1 MRLLFTGGGTGG
13 HIFPLIAIAREL
25 RKLLPAEE
33 IEFFYL
39 GPNKPELEL
48 ILLSQEG
55 FNIKTISSGKIRRY
69 LSFENFKDILFKI
82 PIGIL
87 QSLFYLLRFRP
98 ALVFSKGGYGS
109 FPVTISAL
117 FLGIPVFLHESDI
130 TPGLANRVA
139 SKWAKKIFISFQK
152 TEYFS
157 LKKTTFVGNPIMRE
171 ILNGNKQRAKEIFNL
186 TFEKPIILI
195 LGGSQGAQTINDFIL
210 RILNE
215 FLKDFELIHQCGINH
230 LKSVK
235 AEAQVIIEKELE
247 KYYHPIGFLREEKL
261 KHALAAAD
269 LIISRAGSGA
279 IFEIAAVGKP
289 SILIPLTKSAG
300 NHQAKNA
307 YRYFQAGAC
316 QIIEEGNLKPN
327 FFLEKVKYIFFHKD
341 ELEKMKENALKFSK
355 PESARIIAR
364 EILEYIM
371 EI

>member
-13 HIFPLIAIAREL
+13 HIFPLIAIVREL
-25 RKLLPAEE
+25 RRLLPAEE

-69 LSFENFKDILFKI
+69 FSFENLKDLFKI
-82 PIGIL
+82 PIGVL

-98 ALVFSKGGYGS
+98 ALIFSKGGYGS

-130 TPGLANRVA
+130 VPGLANRVA
-139 SKWAKKIFISFQK
+139 SKWAKKIFISFEK
-152 TEYFS
+152 TEYFP
-157 LKKTTFVGNPIMRE
+157 LKKTTFVGNPIRGE
-171 ILNGNKQRAKEIFNL
+171 ILTGNKQRAKEIFNL
-186 TFEKPIILI
+186 TFEKPVILI
-195 LGGSQGAQTINDFIL
+195 LGGSQGAETINDFIL

-230 LKSVK
+230 LKNIK
-235 AEAQVIIEKELE
+235 AEAQAFVEKELE
-247 KYYHPIGFLREEKL
+247 KYYHPIGFLGEEEL
-261 KHALAAAD
+261 KHALSAGD
-269 LIISRAGSGA
+269 LIISRGGSGA

-289 SILIPLTKSAG
+289 SILIPLPKSAG
-300 NHQAKNA
+300 NHQVKNV

-316 QIIEEGNLKPN
+316 QIIEEENLKPN
-327 FFLEKVKYIFFHKD
+327 FFLEKIKYIFFR
-341 ELEKMKENALKFSK
+341 EEVLEKMRKNALKFSK
-355 PESARIIAR
+355 PESARVIAR
-364 EILEYIM
+364 EILKYI
-371 EI
+371 IKI